1 MAYGLA
7 VAADGV
13 NSGIGELLLSQQLIH
28 GFSKANAQ
36 LAVKLPQS
44 LYFIIARLCQGMN
57 F

>member
-7 VAADGV
+7 VAADGA
-13 NSGIGELLLSQQLIH
+13 NGGIVELLLSQQLIH

-36 LAVKLPQS
+36 LSVKLSQS
-44 LYFIIARLCQGMN
+44 LYFIIARLCQCMN